1 MSRSRRR
8 RGFTLVEV
16 LIAIAIVAVL
26 GGLVAINFLGT
37 EERQQPR
44 LAQIELDRLQDALQQ
59 FYLAYNRFPTD
70 DEGIAVLW
78 DADALETEDDAERD
92 AWDPFLND
100 PAEEDIWGNA
110 WNYRAESEYGDRYD
124 LWSNGPDGEE
134 DTDDDIVSWE
144 TDDEFGDTAPAE

>member
-1 MSRSRRR
+1 MPRTRR

-44 LAQIELDRLQDALQQ
+44 LAQIELDSLKDALTQ
-59 FYLAYNRFPTD
+59 FYLAYDRYPTD

-78 DADALETEDDAERD
+78 DSESLETEDDAERD
-92 AWDPFLND
+92 SWQPFLND
-100 PAEEDIWGNA
+100 PADEDIWGNP

-144 TDDEFGDTAPAE
+144 TDDEFGDSAPTE